1 MESAEADGSQ
11 SPHDPKYPGR
21 KKIKIQ
27 RIPDDRNRQVRVQ
40 RRVCGRC
47 QELGFK
53 VVSHFIWHFALGNV
67 HRFAKVGDVF
77 EAEEWSS

>member
-1 MESAEADGSQ
+1 MESAEADGSR

-40 RRVCGRC
+40 RRVRGRC

-53 VVSHFIWHFALGNV
+53 VVSHFILAFRTWK
-67 HRFAKVGDVF
+67 R
-77 EAEEWSS
+77 SSFCKTR